1 MSLMSKLHSP
11 ILTYRVLFTSLIGTT
26 LNNILLLRYMINDY
40 CTYVIFVDMVFDI
53 SDITKAY
60 KSIDR
65 CTAYLY
71 TITTMI
77 LYMTYPNKKRG
88 LN

>member
-1 MSLMSKLHSP
+1 
-11 ILTYRVLFTSLIGTT
+11 
-26 LNNILLLRYMINDY
+26 MINDY

-53 SDITKAY
+53 SDIPKAY

-71 TITTMI
+71 TITTLI
-77 LYMTYPNKKRG
+77 LYMTYPNKKSG